1 MKLAGRLCHNDAAMT
16 AAFVLASTALER
28 ISGLGRW
35 LCGFGYGTGTG
46 FESRGRVMAL
56 ESPESGLVLISVV
69 PHCTQAWVTSS
80 RSSDSAPLDRCYR
93 RDCHPVPAM
102 RAGKE
107 ETRQVRCGNTFIMHG
122 V

>member
-80 RSSDSAPLDRCYR
+80 RSSDSAPLAYCTGATAVIAIRFPQCGQGR
-93 RDCHPVPAM
+93 RKL
-102 RAGKE
+102 GKCDAV
-107 ETRQVRCGNTFIMHG
+107 TPL
-122 V
+122 